1 MLEESSQVKLSLID
15 RWIERVSLGP
25 ALFVIA
31 LIAFLVA
38 LNRGIALLYGAS
50 ALTLAIAVIG
60 YLYPRVNLP
69 VLRVERRTPA
79 VAHAGDS
86 VPVQLEIRA
95 DRFWP
100 AWMLVIQ
107 ESLPFRIASDQPKIL
122 LSSFKKKRNAFY
134 SLRCDVRGEF
144 YFGVP
149 RVSTGFP
156 FGLLYRSRPVE
167 HNSQRLLVYPV
178 PFDIHHFPM
187 QEGQSDATDEQISST
202 PNSGHQEFHSIR
214 EFQYGDQPRHVN
226 WHHYA
231 RRSRLAVNQYGN
243 PVDSRIHLILDA
255 NPSHIKGGK
264 VHNTFEDA
272 ITIAL
277 SVSRYA
283 LDLGASVGI
292 TVPGPGGG
300 VLKPRSGT
308 GHYLSVRETLTRARA
323 EDDRPFSTAVA
334 TAMHDMSGNS
344 QYVLFC
350 LDLDLPT
357 LSRYL
362 HDPDCLMICFNSQSY
377 ESQADA
383 STQSFWA
390 PSRRLLNLYHG
401 DLLSYAFH

>member
-1 MLEESSQVKLSLID
+1 MAEQSARVKLSLID
-15 RWIERVSLGP
+15 RWIERISLGP
-25 ALFVIA
+25 ALIVIA
-31 LIAFLVA
+31 IIAYLIA

-60 YLYPRVNLP
+60 YLYPRINLP
-69 VLRVERRTPA
+69 ALRVERKTPA
-79 VAHAGDS
+79 VAHAGDTVS
-86 VPVQLEIRA
+86 VQQEISA
-95 DRFWP
+95 DRVWP
-100 AWMLVIQ
+100 AWMLVIR
-107 ESLPFRIASDQPKIL
+107 ENLPFRIASEQPTIL
-122 LSSFKKKRNAFY
+122 LSSFQKKRAARY

-144 YFGVP
+144 YFGAP
-149 RVSTGFP
+149 QVSTGFP
-156 FGLLYRSRPVE
+156 FGLASRSRPVA
-167 HNSQRLLVYPV
+167 HNEQRLLVYPV

-187 QEGQSDATDEQISST
+187 QEGESNAMDEQISST

-231 RRSRLAVNQYGN
+231 RRNRLAVNQYGN

-255 NPSHIKGGK
+255 NLNHIKGGK

-277 SVSRYA
+277 SISRYA

-300 VLKPRSGT
+300 ALKPRSGA
-308 GHYLSVRETLTRARA
+308 GQYLSIREMLTRVRA
-323 EDDRPFSTAVA
+323 EDDRPVTTAA
-334 TAMHDMSGNS
+334 ASAMRDVSGTN

-350 LDLDLPT
+350 LDRDLPK

-362 HDPDCLMICFNSQSY
+362 NDPGCVMICFNTQSY
-377 ESQADA
+377 EDQVDA
-383 STQSFWA
+383 STRSFWA
-390 PSRRLLNLYHG
+390 PSGRLVNIYHG
-401 DLLSYAFH
+401 DLLSHAFH